1 VFDNRYLYS
10 ASRTK
15 VLETQLLDRT
25 IVERMV
31 AAQSAQ
37 EAYAV
42 LSETIYSSLML
53 DAQNYIDYEKLI
65 FLELLRTKTYIDA
78 ISPEKELTAL
88 FFLKYD
94 SHNIKVLLKSMLLK
108 TVNDHLCIDA
118 GTIPLE
124 TLKEMLQSKDLRGLN
139 PEMAR
144 CVTFILAEFKNQPN
158 VKRIDW
164 LMDQAL
170 YEAMFKR
177 SKKSKSPYATDLIS
191 TQIDL
196 INIKTL
202 MRLKLSEAG
211 RDSLS
216 EVMIKN
222 GKINLNFYEEIYD
235 APLSTLP
242 IKLMVYGYDVLLQ
255 KSLEG
260 FESFKS
266 FVPYEKLA
274 DDLIFEKIKQAKYV
288 AFGIEPLIGYIL
300 AKENEAKIIRMIMV
314 AKINQIS
321 DEAIRE
327 RLGAVYV

>member
-1 VFDNRYLYS
+1 MFDKRYLYS

-15 VLETQLLDRT
+15 VLETQLLDRS

-37 EAYAV
+37 ETYAV
-42 LSETIYSSLML
+42 LSETIYASLML
-53 DAQNYIDYEKLI
+53 DVQNYIDYEKLI

-78 ISPEKELTAL
+78 VSPEKELTAI

-94 SHNIKVLLKSMLLK
+94 AHNIKVLLKSMLLK
-108 TVNDHLCIDA
+108 TADDHLCIDA

-124 TLKEMLQSKDLRGLN
+124 TLKEMLKSKDLRGLN
-139 PEMAR
+139 PEMAA
-144 CVTFILAEFKNQPN
+144 CVTLLFAEFKNQPN
-158 VKRIDW
+158 VKHVDW

-170 YEAMFKR
+170 YKAMFKR
-177 SKKSKSPYATDLIS
+177 SKKSKSSYVTDLIS

-202 MRLKLSEAG
+202 IRLKLSEAG
-211 RDSLS
+211 RESLS
-216 EVMIKN
+216 DVMIKN
-222 GKINLNFYEEIYD
+222 GKINLNFYEEVYD

-242 IKLMVYGYDVLLQ
+242 IKLMNYGYDNLLQ

-260 FESFKS
+260 FDVSKS

-274 DDLIFEKIKQAKYV
+274 DDLIFEKIKQAKYI

-314 AKINQIS
+314 AKMNHIS
-321 DEAIRE
+321 NEAIRE
-327 RLGAVYV
+327 RVGAIYV